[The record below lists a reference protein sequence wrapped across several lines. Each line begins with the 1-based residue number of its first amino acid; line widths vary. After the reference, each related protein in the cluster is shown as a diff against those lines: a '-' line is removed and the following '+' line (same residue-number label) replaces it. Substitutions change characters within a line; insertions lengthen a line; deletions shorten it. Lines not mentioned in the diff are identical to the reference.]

1 MIQYVEQNR
10 ELYITPYHYQ
20 SRCIGVESKDWGMWV
35 PDPEYHFTEFSD
47 NERNIINTSMVA
59 MLVKLYDDKRKCG
72 LSKVRLDGGDFMIE
86 KGFEED
92 FHLKNVLEKMR
103 LIAARKL
110 VPMEFDE
117 YIDIMK
123 HELSGQVSE
132 YEDRFIIGKTLRCP
146 MSIEEI
152 NKGIELGLKLRK
164 EQVKVKQYT

>member
-1 MIQYVEQNR
+1 
-10 ELYITPYHYQ
+10 
-20 SRCIGVESKDWGMWV
+20 
-35 PDPEYHFTEFSD
+35 
-47 NERNIINTSMVA
+47 MVA

-92 FHLKNVLEKMR
+92 FHLRNVLEKMR

-110 VPMEFDE
+110 VLMQFDE

-152 NKGIELGLKLRK
+152 NKGIEYINATK
-164 EQVKVKQYT
+164 EGFCERNNFFTPDGIKCYKCNDEHGNNNQTLFSKNMPKI